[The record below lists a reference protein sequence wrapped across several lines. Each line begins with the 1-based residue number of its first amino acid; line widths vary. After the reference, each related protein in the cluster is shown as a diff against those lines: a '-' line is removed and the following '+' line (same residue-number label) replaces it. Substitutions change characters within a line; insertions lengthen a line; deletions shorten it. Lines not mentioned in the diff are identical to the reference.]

1 MVRNEFHFKSNII
14 GKKRWKFNESF
25 IWSVTV
31 LSFVNQGYVEG
42 NEECHLKLCTSNE
55 CLRAA
60 ANLKLSMD
68 PEVDPCDDFYK
79 YACGKWS
86 DVHPNIRLDPT
97 YDAYDS
103 IDDKIAVAT
112 KKILME
118 EYNLGEP
125 RALQK
130 SRSLYWSCTDMDSR
144 NILGLAA
151 MYTILK
157 KVKLP
162 FVPHYILKKVSE
174 RENFT
179 FNWMKSETL
188 IKRYFGMDV
197 FIGARVAVNS
207 YNVSQNIIEIGS
219 ISENTILPS
228 PDYPKDEDETSSEDE
243 EERSGNRDESDKN
256 SKKKSQKWIV
266 KTNIIKYILTQ
277 VTMNKT
283 GTIPSDSVLENAVD
297 AIKEIESFLEE
308 IYLNY
313 TLTGEEDSY
322 SITLEYLQSQT
333 DDYLSTSLPN
343 FWPKYIKYLFSGSHI
358 KIRSKNLSVYT
369 TTGDFEYL
377 NLVLEYLSTTPD
389 INIELYMWWVTV
401 EKMILST
408 SSDIIYYVT
417 KETND
422 SYETYAGSE
431 EQCISIAKKYM
442 GYAITYALAEELYPN
457 TTKPKVG
464 QMLKRLKTAFEN
476 HVTNLD
482 WMDNTTKKVT
492 LQKSREMISFLGY
505 PDWLFEKGALDKYY
519 DGLKIITYTYLENL
533 VNRISHYN
541 LDILNSFNKTHK
553 RSWYNDAFDESEP
566 ISANAFYSA
575 KDNAMDIPMGLLT
588 FPMYDLGLEVLN
600 YGALVTTLGHELT
613 HGFDNRG
620 RQRDKYGNYRQ
631 WWSNSTI
638 EAFTDLVECFVE
650 QFNNFTVEG
659 VKPRV
664 DGERTLSENVADN
677 GGLNQ
682 AFSAYKSFQETSP
695 KEPKLPGFEN
705 FSDDEM
711 FFIAY
716 ASTWCKTTT
725 KTALEMSLTEG
736 NYAPFSVRLLASL
749 QNSEDFSRVFNC
761 SVGSFMNPEK
771 KCRIW

>member
-130 SRSLYWSCTDMDSR
+130 SRSLYWSCTDMGCSTLRTCIFINDIDIIS
-144 NILGLAA
+144 GMCADCEG
-151 MYTILK
+151 K
-157 KVKLP
+157 G
-162 FVPHYILKKVSE
+162 YIFEVSTKT
-174 RENFT
+174 N
-179 FNWMKSETL
+179 
-188 IKRYFGMDV
+188 RY
-197 FIGARVAVNS
+197 
-207 YNVSQNIIEIGS
+207 
-219 ISENTILPS
+219 
-228 PDYPKDEDETSSEDE
+228 
-243 EERSGNRDESDKN
+243 
-256 SKKKSQKWIV
+256 IV

-283 GTIPSDSVLENAVD
+283 GTIPSDSVLENAVN

-358 KIRSKNLSVYT
+358 KIRPKNVSVYT

-422 SYETYAGSE
+422 SYETYTGSE

-457 TTKPKVG
+457 TTKLKVG
-464 QMLKRLKTAFEN
+464 RMLKRLKTAFEN

-482 WMDNTTKKVT
+482 WMDNATKKVT

-519 DGLKIITYTYLENL
+519 DGLEILTYTYLENL